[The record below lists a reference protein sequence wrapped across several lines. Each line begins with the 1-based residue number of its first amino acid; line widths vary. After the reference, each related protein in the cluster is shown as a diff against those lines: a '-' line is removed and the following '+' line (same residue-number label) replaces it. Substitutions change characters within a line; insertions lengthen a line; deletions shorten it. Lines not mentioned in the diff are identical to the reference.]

1 MNGDTKKKIVSS
13 EYVGKHERRKPT
25 PVSIEL
31 DEKIRNFKSSL
42 ILIDDG
48 GYPSEDLREKFDVII
63 ELMFYCMYHHMYNV
77 LYNALKEAH
86 KKF

>member
-1 MNGDTKKKIVSS
+1 MNGETKKKIVPS

-25 PVSIEL
+25 PISIEL
-31 DEKIRNFKSSL
+31 DEKIRDFKSAL
-42 ILIDDG
+42 VLTDQGWIG
-48 GYPSEDLREKFDVII
+48 EDLREKFDVII

>member
-13 EYVGKHERRKPT
+13 KYGDFHEKRKHS
-25 PVSIEL
+25 PVSVEL
-31 DEKIRNFKSSL
+31 DEKIRDFKNDL
-42 ILIDDG
+42 WLL
-48 GYPSEDLREKFDVII
+48 GYDELYECFMNII